1 MKKVFAIAVLT
12 LAVFS
17 FSSCRKDYTCTCKIS
32 GQVEETIPI
41 LKSKKS
47 QAETFCKNIESANA
61 ADGYSCSID

>member
-1 MKKVFAIAVLT
+1 MKKFVAFAAIIVAVL
-12 LAVFS
+12 S